1 MGRVRQQLNWLT
13 RGGPGAQAA
22 IDEQAAAIRDLQRQ
36 VAELTAVVARIDAGR
51 VDGAEW
57 TLLRDDLRQ
66 AVDDLGGRIGALA
79 ERVERLEA

>member
-1 MGRVRQQLNWLT
+1 MGRLNQQIHWVV
-13 RGGPGAQAA
+13 GGARNQAA
-22 IDEQAAAIRDLQRQ
+22 IDEQAAAIRELQRQ

-57 TLLRDDLRQ
+57 TMLRDDLRG
-66 AVDDLGGRIGALA
+66 AVDDLGARIGALA

>member
-1 MGRVRQQLNWLT
+1 MGRVKQQLNWMT
-13 RGGPGAQAA
+13 RGGTHAQGA
-22 IDEQAAAIRDLQRQ
+22 IDEQAAAIRELQRQ
-36 VAELTAVVARIDAGR
+36 VAELTTVLARIDAGR

-79 ERVERLEA
+79 ERVEGLES

>member
-1 MGRVRQQLNWLT
+1 MGRVKQQLNWMT
-13 RGGPGAQAA
+13 RGGPSAQTA
-22 IDEQAAAIRDLQRQ
+22 IDEQAAAIRELQRQ
-36 VAELTAVVARIDAGR
+36 VAQLTAVVARIDAGR

-79 ERVERLEA
+79 ERVESLES